1 MKKSDEEWKAELTAE
16 QYSVTRQGGTEQPFK
31 GEYNDH
37 KEEGVY
43 LCGCCK
49 NELFSSEEKY
59 SSGSGWPSFW
69 QPLIKEN
76 VEEKSDSSLGMMR
89 VEVTCSN
96 CGAHL
101 GHLFEDGP
109 EPTGH
114 RYCINSLSLDF
125 KKKNND

>member
-43 LCGCCK
+43 LCICCK

-96 CGAHL
+96 CGSHL

>member
-1 MKKSDEEWKAELTAE
+1 MKKTDEEWKSELTAE
-16 QYSVTRQGGTEQPFK
+16 QYDVTRQGGTEPAYAGK
-31 GEYNDH
+31 YNDH

-43 LCGCCK
+43 LCSCCK
-49 NELFSSEEKY
+49 RELFSSEEKF

-76 VEEKSDSSLGMMR
+76 VDEKSDSSFGMRR

-101 GHLFEDGP
+101 GHVFEDGP
-109 EPTGH
+109 EPTGQ

-125 KKKNND
+125 KKKNDD

>member
-1 MKKSDEEWKAELTAE
+1 MKKSDEEWKSDLTAE

-43 LCGCCK
+43 LCSCCK

-125 KKKNND
+125 KKKNNA

>member
-1 MKKSDEEWKAELTAE
+1 MKKSEEEWKSELTAE
-16 QYSVTRQGGTEQPFK
+16 QYDVTRQGGTEQAFT
-31 GEYNDH
+31 GEYDNN

-43 LCGCCK
+43 LCICCH

-76 VEEKSDSSLGMMR
+76 VEEKSDSSFGMQR
-89 VEVTCSN
+89 IEVTCRN

-101 GHLFEDGP
+101 GHRFDDGP
-109 EPTGH
+109 EPAGM
-114 RYCINSLSLDF
+114 RYCINSISLDF
-125 KKKNND
+125 KKKNDD

>member
-43 LCGCCK
+43 LCICCK

-109 EPTGH
+109 EPTGQ

-125 KKKNND
+125 KKKNDD

>member
-1 MKKSDEEWKAELTAE
+1 MIKSEDEWKSELTDE
-16 QYSVTRQGGTEQPFK
+16 QYQVTRQGGTERAFT

-43 LCGCCK
+43 LCSCCN

-59 SSGSGWPSFW
+59 ESGSGWPSFW
-69 QPLIKEN
+69 QPHIKEN
-76 VEEKSDSSLGMMR
+76 VEEKSDSSFGMQR

-101 GHLFEDGP
+101 GHRFEDGP
-109 EPTGH
+109 EPTGM
-114 RYCINSLSLDF
+114 RYCINSISLDF
-125 KKKNND
+125 KKKKDD

>member
-1 MKKSDEEWKAELTAE
+1 MKKTDEEWRSFLSPE
-16 QYSVTRQGGTEQPFK
+16 QYHVTREGGTEQAFT
-31 GEYNDH
+31 GEYDNY
-37 KEEGVY
+37 KESGVY
-43 LCGCCK
+43 LCSCCK

-76 VEEKSDSSLGMMR
+76 IEEKSDSSLGMQR
-89 VEVTCSN
+89 VEVTCNN

-109 EPTGH
+109 DPTGL

-125 KKKNND
+125 KKNDG

>member
-1 MKKSDEEWKAELTAE
+1 MKKTDEEWNELLTPE
-16 QYSVTRQGGTEQPFK
+16 QYHVTRRGGTEQAFTGK
-31 GEYNDH
+31 YNDH

-43 LCGCCK
+43 LCICCK

-69 QPLIKEN
+69 QPQIKEN
-76 VEEKSDSSLGMMR
+76 IEEKADLSSGMER

-101 GHLFEDGP
+101 GHVFEDGP
-109 EPTGH
+109 EPTGQ

-125 KKKNND
+125 KKKNDD

>member
-1 MKKSDEEWKAELTAE
+1 MNKSEEEWKSELTEE
-16 QYSVTRQGGTEQPFK
+16 QYQVTRQGGTEQAFT

-43 LCGCCK
+43 LCSCCN

-76 VEEKSDSSLGMMR
+76 VEEKSDSSFGMQR
-89 VEVTCSN
+89 IEVTCRN

-101 GHLFEDGP
+101 GHRFDDGP
-109 EPTGH
+109 EPTGM
-114 RYCINSLSLDF
+114 RYCINSISLDF
-125 KKKNND
+125 KKKNDD

>member
-43 LCGCCK
+43 LCICCK

-76 VEEKSDSSLGMMR
+76 VEEKSDSSLGMTR

-125 KKKNND
+125 KKKNNA

>member
-16 QYSVTRQGGTEQPFK
+16 QYSVTRQGGTEQPFT

-43 LCGCCK
+43 LCSCCK
-49 NELFSSEEKY
+49 NELFGSEEKY

-69 QPLIKEN
+69 QPLTKEN

>member
-1 MKKSDEEWKAELTAE
+1 MKKTDEEWKSELTAE
-16 QYSVTRQGGTEQPFK
+16 QYDVTRQGGTEPAYAGK
-31 GEYNDH
+31 YNDN

-43 LCGCCK
+43 LCSCCK
-49 NELFSSEEKY
+49 RELFSSEEKF

-76 VEEKSDSSLGMMR
+76 VDEKSDSSFGMRR
-89 VEVTCSN
+89 VEVSCSN

-101 GHLFEDGP
+101 GHVFEDGL
-109 EPTGH
+109 EPTGQ

-125 KKKNND
+125 KKKNDD